1 MIYRLKFLQERLS
14 TIIES
19 SKERYYARIANRL
32 NNTQKS
38 SKTYWSLLKIF
49 LNNKKIPLIPPLF
62 HENRFITDF
71 KEKAELFNSFFSN
84 QCSLLKNC
92 SKLPTNLRY
101 VTDKR
106 LRTINFTTDNIE
118 KIIVSLNPNKA
129 HGHDN
134 ISIRML
140 KICGNTICKPLEL
153 IFKQALT
160 TGVFPSE
167 WKKGNIVPCY
177 KKGDKQNIKNY
188 RPVSLLPI
196 CGKFFERLI
205 FNEMFSFFLANNLL
219 APNQSGFKPG
229 DSCINQLLS
238 ITHEIYS
245 SFDDGFEVRSVFLD
259 ISKAFDK
266 VWHEGIIFKLQQN
279 GISDDL
285 LNIFSDFLRN
295 RKQRVTLNGQSSS
308 WTNVNAGVP
317 QESILGP
324 FLFLIYINDLPD
336 GLSSNAK
343 LC

>member
-71 KEKAELFNSFFSN
+71 KEKAELFNSLFSN

-106 LRTINFTTDNIE
+106 LRTINFTADNAD
-118 KIIVSLNPNKA
+118 KIIENFNPNKA
-129 HGHDN
+129 HGHSN

-140 KICGNTICKPLEL
+140 KICGDTICKALEL
-153 IFKQALT
+153 IFKQVLT
-160 TGVFPSE
+160 NGVFPSE
-167 WKKGNIVPCY
+167 WKEGNIAPCY
-177 KKGDKQNIKNY
+177 KKGEKQNLQNY

-196 CGKFFERLI
+196 YRKFFERLI
-205 FNEMFSFFLANNLL
+205 FNEMCRFFLANNLL

-238 ITHEIYS
+238 IAHEICSY
-245 SFDDGFEVRSVFLD
+245 FDDGFEIRSFFLD

-266 VWHEGIIFKLQQN
+266 VWHKAIIFKLQQN

-285 LNIFSDFLRN
+285 PNILSDFLRN
-295 RKQRVTLNGQSSS
+295 RKQRVTLNGQSFS
-308 WTNVNAGVP
+308 WTNVSAWVP
-317 QESILGP
+317 KDPS
-324 FLFLIYINDLPD
+324 
-336 GLSSNAK
+336 
-343 LC
+343 

>member
-1 MIYRLKFLQERLS
+1 MIYRLQFLQERLS
-14 TIIES
+14 TSIES

-32 NNTQKS
+32 SNIQKS
-38 SKTYWSLLKIF
+38 TKTYWSLLKIF
-49 LNNKKIPLIPPLF
+49 LNNKKIPLIPPLLPLF

-71 KEKAELFNSFFSN
+71 KEKAELFNSFFCN

-101 VTDKR
+101 VTHKR
-106 LRTINFTTDNIE
+106 LRAINFTADNIE
-118 KIIVSLNPNKA
+118 KIIVSLNSNKA
-129 HGHDN
+129 HVHDS

-140 KICGNTICKPLEL
+140 KIYGDTICKPLEL
-153 IFKQALT
+153 IFKQALA

-177 KKGDKQNIKNY
+177 EKGDKQNLKNY

-245 SFDDGFEVRSVFLD
+245 SLDDGFEVRSVFLD
-259 ISKAFDK
+259 ISKAFNK
-266 VWHEGIIFKLQQN
+266 VWHEGIIFKLKQN
-279 GISDDL
+279 GILDDL
-285 LNIFSDFLRN
+285 IKILSDFLRN

-317 QESILGP
+317 
-324 FLFLIYINDLPD
+324 
-336 GLSSNAK
+336 
-343 LC
+343 